1 MQKYSKCNAHIGHCT
16 FFVVSLGSYQEK
28 ISPTSKKQ
36 DLVRIVLCRESDYKI
51 DCITYIYT

>member
-28 ISPTSKKQ
+28 MYLCSE
-36 DLVRIVLCRESDYKI
+36 VLK
-51 DCITYIYT
+51 